1 MGAARELGIDRARGW
16 TERSLVLAVVL
27 PTVLYVLYALLWQ
40 SSGYV
45 AEARVTVRNAQE
57 QRTPMTEATS
67 LMGKLSGGSK
77 SSGQDAYIFVNYAKS
92 NAIIAEL
99 GGGAYLEKFF
109 SNSKIDF
116 FSRLTRDAQQEDLLK
131 YWQSRISATVDTV
144 SGIITLKVEAFR
156 PEDAS
161 TIAEDVIHR
170 SERLLNNITLRSRK
184 DAVERDEREVSLA
197 ADRLAAARDKL
208 KAFRNENLL
217 VDPKSK
223 AKSIAELVGKLMNEK
238 ISIESSLA
246 TLTGVVDERSPIQ
259 RVQRTKLAAI
269 DQQIAELKKGLT
281 NTSGSTAVSSQIA
294 SFERLKLE
302 EQFSERMYTI
312 SQNAYVRA
320 RQELEKQQ
328 LYLAVV
334 VPPSVP
340 QQATFPRVFASGLML
355 FTMLLVFWAIGVV
368 LAATI
373 EDQMV

>member
-1 MGAARELGIDRARGW
+1 
-16 TERSLVLAVVL
+16 
-27 PTVLYVLYALLWQ
+27 VLYVLYALLWQ

>member
-1 MGAARELGIDRARGW
+1 M
-16 TERSLVLAVVL
+16 
-27 PTVLYVLYALLWQ
+27 
-40 SSGYV
+40 
-45 AEARVTVRNAQE
+45 
-57 QRTPMTEATS
+57 
-67 LMGKLSGGSK
+67 
-77 SSGQDAYIFVNYAKS
+77 
-92 NAIIAEL
+92 
-99 GGGAYLEKFF
+99 
-109 SNSKIDF
+109 
-116 FSRLTRDAQQEDLLK
+116 
-131 YWQSRISATVDTV
+131 
-144 SGIITLKVEAFR
+144 KVEAFR

>member
-1 MGAARELGIDRARGW
+1 MTRHVQNLEGPVPDVDDVAFIEISGEWGRREPIILEIVTGMGQCGQQLGVDPTARTGPVEIGICENIGFF
-16 TERSLVLAVVL
+16 AVS
-27 PTVLYVLYALLWQ
+27 Q
-40 SSGYV
+40 SHIEFM
-45 AEARVTVRNAQE
+45 A
-57 QRTPMTEATS
+57 
-67 LMGKLSGGSK
+67 
-77 SSGQDAYIFVNYAKS
+77 
-92 NAIIAEL
+92 
-99 GGGAYLEKFF
+99 
-109 SNSKIDF
+109 
-116 FSRLTRDAQQEDLLK
+116 
-131 YWQSRISATVDTV
+131 
-144 SGIITLKVEAFR
+144 
-156 PEDAS
+156 
-161 TIAEDVIHR
+161 
-170 SERLLNNITLRSRK
+170 
-184 DAVERDEREVSLA
+184 A
-197 ADRLAAARDKL
+197 ADMIEVAVAADC
-208 KAFRNENLL
+208 RNRPGAQLG
-217 VDPKSK
+217 DF
-223 AKSIAELVGKLMNEK
+223 
-238 ISIESSLA
+238 SL
-246 TLTGVVDERSPIQ
+246 ERTQAHS
-259 RVQRTKLAAI
+259 AI